1 MYYTQVIP
9 KVEHGG
15 IGAVLSEGQQI
26 DAVIKEIRED
36 GKINLSMRI
45 PRRARQTALAE
56 EVKQDLATLSDE
68 DTSIRSVWI
77 ALTKIEHYLLK
88 YMQTPV
94 PLKDGSVQF
103 NSKGNLIAKIDSEVH
118 FDSFKSE
125 VKRLFDAEV
134 FSHPQLPGYWFFDTD
149 ISLCSASKRA
159 AFSDES
165 ANMYVQLD
173 SDPVI
178 EMYIDQITEEDRSTF
193 IKRMMNYYPQLRI
206 LNDMGS
212 SFCITLEYK
221 TVAEREDL
229 KTELSYAISNIRQG
243 EPDTAE
249 DGTVKEYPSIDFRS
263 ELIFPDDGLDRFLFS
278 LNNEAL
284 HDNEG
289 VRFGGLKGQSF
300 ITTDDEGTLTL
311 GILKKI
317 DYPKV
322 VFMVN
327 KDNIDRVKALVKED
341 KIKKVLPDPDDLTGE
356 LEKVNRLSDSF
367 DRITE
372 HPEDLVNP
380 KLASYLFDASKA
392 TPLVLCNT

>member
-45 PRRARQTALAE
+45 TRRARQTALAE

-193 IKRMMNYYPQLRI
+193 IKRMMNYYPQL
-206 LNDMGS
+206 L
-212 SFCITLEYK
+212 
-221 TVAEREDL
+221 
-229 KTELSYAISNIRQG
+229 LSAKS
-243 EPDTAE
+243 
-249 DGTVKEYPSIDFRS
+249 
-263 ELIFPDDGLDRFLFS
+263 
-278 LNNEAL
+278 
-284 HDNEG
+284 
-289 VRFGGLKGQSF
+289 
-300 ITTDDEGTLTL
+300 
-311 GILKKI
+311 
-317 DYPKV
+317 
-322 VFMVN
+322 
-327 KDNIDRVKALVKED
+327 
-341 KIKKVLPDPDDLTGE
+341 
-356 LEKVNRLSDSF
+356 
-367 DRITE
+367 
-372 HPEDLVNP
+372 
-380 KLASYLFDASKA
+380 
-392 TPLVLCNT
+392 

>member
-1 MYYTQVIP
+1 MATIDNKELKVGDVVKAYVASIKDFGAFVDFDGRSGLVYYTQVIP

-134 FSHPQLPGYWFFDTD
+134 FSHPQLPGYWYFDTD
-149 ISLCSASKRA
+149 ISLCSASKRTA
-159 AFSDES
+159 LSDES

-229 KTELSYAISNIRQG
+229 KTELSYQYY
-243 EPDTAE
+243 
-249 DGTVKEYPSIDFRS
+249 VK
-263 ELIFPDDGLDRFLFS
+263 
-278 LNNEAL
+278 N
-284 HDNEG
+284 
-289 VRFGGLKGQSF
+289 
-300 ITTDDEGTLTL
+300 
-311 GILKKI
+311 
-317 DYPKV
+317 
-322 VFMVN
+322 
-327 KDNIDRVKALVKED
+327 
-341 KIKKVLPDPDDLTGE
+341 LP
-356 LEKVNRLSDSF
+356 
-367 DRITE
+367 
-372 HPEDLVNP
+372 
-380 KLASYLFDASKA
+380 Y
-392 TPLVLCNT
+392 